1 MKRRS
6 VFILATA
13 LVVFAL
19 FGSFTLAKG
28 IQPSARKVQAQATD
42 VSELPPDTKTL
53 EFDKPLTETLDS
65 NTPSRLY
72 KFQAKANQLV
82 RLTVDPKTENFF
94 TTISILTNDLQ
105 TQLGG
110 TMGEALVAGS
120 IIIKVPDDGTYV
132 VSVDYADST
141 IGTPTPGSYQ
151 ITLSE
156 FKPS

>member
-6 VFILATA
+6 AFILATA
-13 LVVFAL
+13 LWLSAL
-19 FGSFTLAKG
+19 AGSLTLAKG
-28 IQPSARKVQAQATD
+28 AMPSTGRVRAQATD

-72 KFQAKANQLV
+72 KFQAKANQIV
-82 RLTVDPKTENFF
+82 RLSVDPKTINFF
-94 TTISILTNDLQ
+94 TTISILTDDLQ
-105 TQLGG
+105 TELGG

-120 IIIKVPDDGTYV
+120 IIVKIPDDGTYV